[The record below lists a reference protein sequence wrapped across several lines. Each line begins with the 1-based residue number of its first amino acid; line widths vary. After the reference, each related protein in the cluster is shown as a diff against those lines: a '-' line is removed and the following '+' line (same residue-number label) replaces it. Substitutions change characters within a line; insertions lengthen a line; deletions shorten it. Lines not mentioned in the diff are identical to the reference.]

1 MSKQWTY
8 FQHMPLLAVIESV
21 LLDPASQ
28 MQSQLEQKWSGDQV
42 LSVLEACQS
51 LRALQKDD
59 VYQWKCIFLIMRI
72 TKKLVKL
79 EISQT
84 DLISEIYFVKEQY

>member
-1 MSKQWTY
+1 
-8 FQHMPLLAVIESV
+8 MPLLAVIESV

-42 LSVLEACQS
+42 PPMSEADQS

-59 VYQWKCIFLIMRI
+59 VFQWK
-72 TKKLVKL
+72 
-79 EISQT
+79 
-84 DLISEIYFVKEQY
+84 